1 MDVSILGA
9 AMEALHGLADPF
21 RLLMLG
27 SGVLMGLFLGIVP
40 GIGGLAGMALLL
52 PFTFGMDPYAAFAL
66 LLGMAAVIG
75 TSDTIPAVMFGVPGT
90 AGAQATILDGHP
102 MARNG
107 EAGRALSAAFTASLI
122 GGLSGALLL
131 AITIPVLRPFILY
144 IASPELLAFSIFG
157 ISMVAVLSGT
167 APLRGLVAAGLG
179 ILLSMIGSDPQTGT
193 MRWTLGQLYLWDGL
207 PIVPLVLGLFALPE
221 LADLAIHRRA
231 ISEGGAKFDT
241 RAGMARGFRDA
252 IENWRLVLRC
262 GGIGAAI
269 GAIPGMGSAVV
280 DWIAYGHA
288 AQTLK
293 GAKESFGRGD
303 VRGVIAPESAN
314 NALTAGSLVPTVA
327 FGVPGS
333 AAMAILLG
341 VFLIHGLEPG
351 PRMLSENLSVTYTM
365 VWSVAIAN
373 ILGAGLCFAFSG
385 QFAKIAL
392 LRYTVILPPVLTF
405 VFIGAYQ
412 SSRSWGDFCAL
423 LIFAV
428 IGWLMKQFRWPRPPL
443 ILGFVLGA
451 LIERYM
457 FISINRFGAEWLAR
471 PLVFIL
477 LALSLLML
485 VRPAIAWLRSRAPRE
500 AAAPMQRPSLRG
512 PDIMYLLILGLA
524 AWMVWQ
530 AWSWPFGARVG
541 PLSVGIFVLV
551 VGAVSFGAA
560 LAGRARPAAA
570 GSGGAHMDTPTGDT
584 GLPVS
589 RIARRALFFCAY
601 LLGFLGSVALI
612 GMIPTVALFTLVY
625 MRVEGRERWLRTGLE
640 AALLVLAVWVVF
652 DRLLHIPWP
661 STLMGQLLPILQVI
675 PSV

>member
-1 MDVSILGA
+1 MDVSSA
-9 AMEALHGLADPF
+9 AAATEALHALIDPF

-27 SGVLMGLFLGIVP
+27 CGVLMGLFLGIVP

-52 PFTFGMDPYAAFAL
+52 PFTFNMDPFAAFAL
-66 LLGMAAVIG
+66 LLGMSAVIG

-90 AGAQATILDGHP
+90 AGAQATILDGNP
-102 MARNG
+102 MARKG

-122 GGLSGALLL
+122 GGLVGALLL
-131 AITIPVLRPFILY
+131 ALTIPILRPFILY

-167 APLRGLVAAGLG
+167 APLRGLVAAGVG

-221 LADLAIHRRA
+221 LADLAINRRA
-231 ISEGGAKFDT
+231 ISETAKYDT
-241 RAGMARGFRDA
+241 RSGMRQGVRDVFA
-252 IENWRLVLRC
+252 NWWLVVRC

-288 AQTLK
+288 AQTVK
-293 GAKESFGRGD
+293 GAKETFGHGD

-314 NALTAGSLVPTVA
+314 NSLTAGSLVPTVA

-351 PRMLSENLSVTYTM
+351 PKMLSENLAVTYTM

-385 QFAKIAL
+385 QLAKIAL

-412 SSRSWGDFCAL
+412 ASRSWGDLYTL

-428 IGWLMKQFRWPRPPL
+428 IGWLMKQFQWPRPPL
-443 ILGFVLGA
+443 ILGFVLGS
-451 LIERYM
+451 LIELYM
-457 FISINRFGAEWLAR
+457 FISVNRFGFEWLTR
-471 PLVFIL
+471 PLVAVLL
-477 LALSLLML
+477 LASLLMIL
-485 VRPAIAWLRSRAPRE
+485 LPALRWVRTRRAPGVRPKRQPA
-500 AAAPMQRPSLRG
+500 SLRRS
-512 PDIMYLLILGLA
+512 DMMYGLLLGLA

-530 AWSWPFGARVG
+530 AWSWPFGARIG

-551 VGAVSFGAA
+551 IGAISFAA
-560 LAGRARPAAA
+560 AMASRVRPAAGDVSA
-570 GSGGAHMDTPTGDT
+570 GHMDTPLAAN
-584 GLPVS
+584 GLSGRKTAS
-589 RIARRALFFCAY
+589 RAAMFGIY
-601 LLGFLGSVALI
+601 LLGFLGSIAVI
-612 GMIPTVALFTLVY
+612 GMIPTVAMFTIVY
-625 MRVEGRERWLRTGLE
+625 MRVEARESWRKIAIE
-640 AALLVLAVWVVF
+640 AACLVLSVWIVF

-661 STLMGQLLPILQVI
+661 SSVLGQAVPVLQVI